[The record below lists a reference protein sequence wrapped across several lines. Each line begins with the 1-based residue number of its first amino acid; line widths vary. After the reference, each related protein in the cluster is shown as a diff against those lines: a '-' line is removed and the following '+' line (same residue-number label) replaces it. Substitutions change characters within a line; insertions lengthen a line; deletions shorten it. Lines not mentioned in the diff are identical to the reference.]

1 MEEDAR
7 DVAGWLAALANVPMT
22 RERIAAL
29 ARVLPPLRATAL
41 ALSAVEYHEGE
52 PACRFRPPRGALS

>member
-1 MEEDAR
+1 MEEETR

-29 ARVLPPLRATAL
+29 ALDQTSVLAL
-41 ALSAVEYHEGE
+41 AAVEYGEVE
-52 PACRFRPPRGALS
+52 PACYFHPHRGLLP

>member
-7 DVAGWLAALANVPMT
+7 NTVRWLAALASLPMT

-29 ARVLPPLRATAL
+29 ALALAQVQATAHS
-41 ALSAVEYHEGE
+41 LSAVEYGEVE
-52 PACRFRPPRGALS
+52 PACRFRPRRGL